1 VKNKIILFLSTIF
14 LCTAFVLQDIE
25 SFAQQKIE
33 LNIQLVDSNHNA
45 EFNRIKKQIVP
56 KKNFQD
62 TLTCNRALQEIL
74 LNLNSSGYLAAAFDS
89 VQYILK
95 ECNTKLFLG
104 EKYEWVSLSK
114 GNVDDGF
121 MNGTGFR
128 QRLFTGKSFQFEQVR
143 KLQEKILV
151 NCQNNGYP
159 FAAIKLDSI
168 QFTDHLISAKL
179 NLSKNQFIKF
189 DSVVVKGN
197 STIAPAYIYNYIGI
211 KRGDVYNEALVNRI
225 SSRIRE
231 LAFVR
236 EKSPNRVLFSEKEKK
251 LELYLENK
259 KASQFDGIIGI
270 APDQAKPDK
279 YVLTGEAHLKL
290 QNALSRGEIM
300 ELAWK
305 QLPVQSQDL
314 KLHLLY
320 PYIFNT
326 PFGIDA
332 NLALFKKDT
341 TYVEVTENLG
351 LLYQLKGNNYVKVFI
366 NDKTSTVEA
375 SLAGSTVLPD
385 YANVSSLSYGLGI
398 HYEKLDYRLNPRTG
412 YSFEATGSTG
422 TRTISKIQELPD
434 SLYNNLKLK
443 TTEYHLEFTI
453 DYFIP
458 ITGRQVLNI
467 GTKGAYLYSPDIF
480 TNELYRF
487 GGLKTLRGFD
497 EESILA
503 SAYIIG
509 KVEYRYILEQN
520 SYLFAFFNEASYRNT
535 SNNNYI
541 HDTPFGFGTGITFDT
556 KIGIMSVS
564 YALGKQF
571 DNPIYFRDGKIHF
584 GILNYF

>member
-1 VKNKIILFLSTIF
+1 
-14 LCTAFVLQDIE
+14 
-25 SFAQQKIE
+25 
-33 LNIQLVDSNHNA
+33 
-45 EFNRIKKQIVP
+45 
-56 KKNFQD
+56 
-62 TLTCNRALQEIL
+62 
-74 LNLNSSGYLAAAFDS
+74 
-89 VQYILK
+89 
-95 ECNTKLFLG
+95 
-104 EKYEWVSLSK
+104 
-114 GNVDDGF
+114 
-121 MNGTGFR
+121 
-128 QRLFTGKSFQFEQVR
+128 
-143 KLQEKILV
+143 
-151 NCQNNGYP
+151 
-159 FAAIKLDSI
+159 
-168 QFTDHLISAKL
+168 
-179 NLSKNQFIKF
+179 
-189 DSVVVKGN
+189 
-197 STIAPAYIYNYIGI
+197 
-211 KRGDVYNEALVNRI
+211 
-225 SSRIRE
+225 
-231 LAFVR
+231 
-236 EKSPNRVLFSEKEKK
+236 
-251 LELYLENK
+251 
-259 KASQFDGIIGI
+259 
-270 APDQAKPDK
+270 
-279 YVLTGEAHLKL
+279 
-290 QNALSRGEIM
+290 
-300 ELAWK
+300 
-305 QLPVQSQDL
+305 VQSQDL

-351 LLYQLKGNNYVKVFI
+351 LLYQLKGNNYLKVFI

-434 SLYNNLKLK
+434 SLYDNLKLK
-443 TTEYHLEFTI
+443 TTEYHLEFTF

-458 ITGRQVLNI
+458 LTGRHVFNI
-467 GTKGAYLYSPDIF
+467 GTKSAYLYSPDIF

-503 SAYIIG
+503 SAYVIG

-535 SNNNYI
+535 SNNKNI

-556 KIGIMSVS
+556 KIGILSVS
-564 YALGKQF
+564 YALGKHF